1 MFSILAFV
9 FPLLKINRKTDQTVA
24 IFGINRK
31 FPCID
36 NIKKSKR
43 NPLKY
48 SFLSPPLFQGIFYLP
63 LSIKMKRGVNVLL
76 PSCHGLC
83 KNRILGQFVMGHGY
97 LCNYQGPV
105 IAKFSTSACW
115 IKGCISKFPS
125 SNLHLLGNWDA
136 HVRKTLCFYLQV

>member
-1 MFSILAFV
+1 MAFV
-9 FPLLKINRKTDQTVA
+9 FSLLKINRKTDHTVA
-24 IFGINRK
+24 IFGKNRK
-31 FPCID
+31 FPCIAKV
-36 NIKKSKR
+36 KKSESSQIYIKFSISNSVSR
-43 NPLKY
+43 D
-48 SFLSPPLFQGIFYLP
+48 FYLP

-83 KNRILGQFVMGHGY
+83 KNRILWAICNGTWV

-105 IAKFSTSACW
+105 IVKFSTFACW